1 MKWHHINTIKYLCT
15 NLNIN
20 KIIIDKKTNSSS
32 LSESH
37 FNWLSFFS
45 STNFSQAVNCF
56 KALRISVRSCSISGQ
71 TLLSFFSILLSF
83 QKVGWSVF
91 IHYFIYIVSDVV
103 VKMITIWEWWE
114 WEPICVLYKP
124 FS

>member
-56 KALRISVRSCSISGQ
+56 KALRISVRSCSTSGQ

-83 QKVGWSVF
+83 QKVGW
-91 IHYFIYIVSDVV
+91 IG
-103 VKMITIWEWWE
+103 
-114 WEPICVLYKP
+114 LYTL
-124 FS
+124 FHLYCFRCGSQDDNNLGMMGMGANLCAL